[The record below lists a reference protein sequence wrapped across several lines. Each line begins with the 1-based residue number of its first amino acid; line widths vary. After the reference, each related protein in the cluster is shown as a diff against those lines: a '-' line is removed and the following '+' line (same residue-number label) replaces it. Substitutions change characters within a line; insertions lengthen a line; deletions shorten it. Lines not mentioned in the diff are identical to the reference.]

1 MAAFLFASLFV
12 CKDPLSLHKPSKR
25 RNHLK
30 PENLETTFLLAAL
43 KMPIKFVIS
52 NQVEMKY
59 SQVSFDFYILQLYIH
74 ISAFKCALFLML
86 EIKSF
91 VSLKN
96 ECCFFG
102 RGYISREGSQILQH
116 FETWLLIKRGPG
128 RFKVFLVG
136 RELGKKG

>member
-102 RGYISREGSQILQH
+102 RGYISRGESSSPKFGGVVAHKREG
-116 FETWLLIKRGPG
+116 RGLTDLE
-128 RFKVFLVG
+128 FF
-136 RELGKKG
+136 